1 MFQTMLLAYDGS
13 QSGRE
18 ALDQGAELASVNDAH
33 ICLLAVISQ
42 TYAATLIE
50 SDSSARYEAHAFDH
64 EHHVLSEGE
73 GMLRKRGLAVESRL
87 TVGQPAQEIIRIA
100 DEIRADLIVVGHHNR
115 NAFVRWWAGSTDE
128 YILAHAPC
136 SVLICLPAVTSGQHS

>member
-13 QSGRE
+13 QDGRE
-18 ALDQGAELASVNDAH
+18 ALEQGAELASVNKAY

-64 EHHVLSEGE
+64 ERYILTEGE
-73 GMLRKRGLAVESRL
+73 KILHKRGIAAESKL
-87 TVGQPAQEIIRIA
+87 TIGQPAQEIIRIA
-100 DEIRADLIVVGHHNR
+100 HEIRAELIVVGHHNR
-115 NAFVRWWAGSTDE
+115 NTFARWWAGSTDE

-136 SVLICLPAVTSGQHS
+136 SLLICLPTNSTV